1 MAAAEG
7 SQRARD
13 PRPGGLRRDRQLPRD
28 LLVGHVLD
36 NAQLQHAA
44 LLDRQAAE
52 QLVDTL
58 QPALLGRN
66 TRPVGVLEG
75 PEPLPGA
82 VLQALAP
89 HRLQQHVARD
99 AIQPGRRRPLGLVA
113 ERATDAP
120 RLRERLRDEIERR
133 ILVVTPAQVIT
144 VDPPRVA
151 VIEDAKCSGIVH
163 RGRHQLRVA
172 RPQMAHALY
181 MERDLQ
187 NAQVSPPACDLRGS
201 NSIPAPARAERG
213 PDRQWHSW
221 AALTEWTRAEHA
233 ECYLARQ
240 DAIPHRTEGE
250 TVLLAH
256 IPRSARRILDLGTGD
271 GRLIA
276 LLRLDRPGIE
286 AVGLDMS
293 RPMLE
298 AARRKLTGEGR
309 ITLLHHD
316 MSSRLPDIG
325 RFDAAVS
332 CFAIHHLDDRRK
344 RSLYGEV
351 FDLLEPSGV
360 FANLEHVASPSE
372 RLHRR
377 FYEAIG
383 YADDWEDPSNKLLDV
398 ETQLQWL
405 RGLGFEDVDCY
416 WKWLEMALLIGVK
429 PAKRS
434 SEHRAG

>member
-1 MAAAEG
+1 MW
-7 SQRARD
+7 
-13 PRPGGLRRDRQLPRD
+13 
-28 LLVGHVLD
+28 
-36 NAQLQHAA
+36 
-44 LLDRQAAE
+44 
-52 QLVDTL
+52 
-58 QPALLGRN
+58 
-66 TRPVGVLEG
+66 
-75 PEPLPGA
+75 
-82 VLQALAP
+82 
-89 HRLQQHVARD
+89 
-99 AIQPGRRRPLGLVA
+99 
-113 ERATDAP
+113 
-120 RLRERLRDEIERR
+120 
-133 ILVVTPAQVIT
+133 
-144 VDPPRVA
+144 
-151 VIEDAKCSGIVH
+151 
-163 RGRHQLRVA
+163 
-172 RPQMAHALY
+172 
-181 MERDLQ
+181 
-187 NAQVSPPACDLRGS
+187 QVSPPACDLRGS

-286 AVGLDMS
+286 AVGLDIS